1 MKKIVVFGRGKV
13 AQVKE
18 CKPQDYKSLF
28 MRETSLTARSGKTA
42 YISKEHHE
50 RITKMLHVIGKNEV
64 SLFDFL
70 HNVLEQHFATYQE
83 NISEL
88 YDRNL
93 ERKVFYH

>member
-13 AQVKE
+13 APAKD
-18 CKPQDYKSLF
+18 CNPKDYKTLF
-28 MRETSLTARSGKTA
+28 MRKTSLTARSGKTA

-70 HNVLEQHFATYQE
+70 HNVLETHFDTYKGE
-83 NISEL
+83 ITDLYEKNIEQ
-88 YDRNL
+88 
-93 ERKVFYH
+93 VF